1 MKIYNIFQKNPETF
15 TESGSYDV
23 AGNPADLRQMI
34 TLLQVPLLLLQRAL
48 PLLRVLPQRELQ
60 LREPQLLQ
68 VCRLLLPS
76 SQLQP

>member
-34 TLLQVPLLLLQRAL
+34 TLLQVPQRL
-48 PLLRVLPQRELQ
+48 ELPQRPSLSYDG
-60 LREPQLLQ
+60 
-68 VCRLLLPS
+68 LPS
-76 SQLQP
+76 